1 MRTTLAI
8 VIDFL
13 YAGCNFNRRAMYDN
27 RTLLCLIYQG
37 GEDMAAAG
45 TVATRL
51 KEARETAGL
60 TQQQAADWLGIRRPG
75 IAEIESGKRSVK
87 TEELSRLS
95 SLYGRS
101 LRYFAVG
108 EFAPEDKVAAALFRS
123 GQQDNHELRRHAAS
137 LTRRCQHVCRAEEKL
152 GLRRNAA
159 MPPQYNNEKAVQDRT
174 LAQVHGEQVAY
185 QERSRLGMG
194 ARAPLRDP
202 WGIVEASGLHV
213 LSLELG
219 HDHAI
224 DGIFTRS
231 HDGAACVGINV
242 GKWIFRQVF
251 TVVHEYGHALMD
263 GDLQSEICAT
273 DRAWKVGSPHLYA
286 NRELRANQF
295 AAVFLVPKEAL
306 LWYFESRRKLG
317 RDRWGGVRA
326 LGVTVLEVVRA
337 QDHFGVSA
345 DMILWRLRNENLITA
360 AQRSEVK
367 GELLLAGSQNVARSL
382 GYDWR
387 ARAQP
392 FTRAHEIALDAYRQ
406 GHISLGILAEIF
418 GKDKED
424 VLELLREW
432 NISQDFSEDD
442 RLVGVVG

>member
-1 MRTTLAI
+1 
-8 VIDFL
+8 
-13 YAGCNFNRRAMYDN
+13 
-27 RTLLCLIYQG
+27 
-37 GEDMAAAG
+37 MATQSG

-51 KEARETAGL
+51 REARETAGL

-75 IAEIESGKRSVK
+75 VAEIESGKRGVK
-87 TEELSRLS
+87 TEELARLS

-101 LRYFAVG
+101 LRYFAMG
-108 EFAPEDKVAAALFRS
+108 EFAPEDNIAGALFRA
-123 GQQDNHELRRHAAS
+123 GEQDNQELRRHAAS
-137 LTRRCQHVCRAEEKL
+137 LTRRCHLVSRAEEKL
-152 GLRRNAA
+152 GLRRNATLV
-159 MPPQYNNEKAVQDRT
+159 PQYTNERAITDRT
-174 LAQVHGEQVAY
+174 LAQAHGEQVAY

-219 HDHAI
+219 QDHPI
-224 DGIFTRS
+224 DGIFTRAR
-231 HDGAACVGINV
+231 DGASCVGINV

-263 GDLQSEICAT
+263 SDLQGSICAT
-273 DRAWKVGSPHLYA
+273 DRAWKGDSQHLYA

-326 LGVTVLEVVRA
+326 LGVTSLEVVRA

-345 DMILWRLRNENLITA
+345 DMILWRLRNEGLITA
-360 AQRSEVK
+360 AQRSVVK
-367 GELLLAGSQNVARSL
+367 TELQRAGSQNVAKSL

-392 FTRAHEIALDAYRQ
+392 FTRAHEIALDAYKL
-406 GHISLGILAEIF
+406 GYISLGVLAEIF

-424 VLELLREW
+424 ILARLREW
-432 NISQDFSEDD
+432 NISQDFAEDD
-442 RLVGVVG
+442 RLVGALS

>member
-1 MRTTLAI
+1 
-8 VIDFL
+8 
-13 YAGCNFNRRAMYDN
+13 
-27 RTLLCLIYQG
+27 
-37 GEDMAAAG
+37 MAAESG

-51 KEARETAGL
+51 REARETAGL

-87 TEELSRLS
+87 TEELARLA

-108 EFAPEDKVAAALFRS
+108 ELAPEDRIAGALFRA
-123 GQQDNHELRRHAAS
+123 GEQDNLELRRHAAS
-137 LTRRCQHVCRAEEKL
+137 LSRRCQLVCRAEKKL
-152 GLRRNAA
+152 GLRRSVT
-159 MPPQYNNEKAVQDRT
+159 PLPQYADERAINDQT
-174 LAQVHGEQVAY
+174 MAQTHGAQVAY

-202 WGIVEASGLHV
+202 WGIVEAAGLHV
-213 LSLELG
+213 LSLELS
-219 HDHAI
+219 DEHAI
-224 DGIFTRS
+224 DGIFTRA
-231 HDGAACVGINV
+231 HDGATCVGVNV

-263 GDLQSEICAT
+263 NDLQSEICAT
-273 DRAWKVGSPHLYA
+273 AKAWTGGGSHIYA

-306 LWYFESRRKLG
+306 EWYFESRRKLV
-317 RDRWGGVRA
+317 RDRWGGKRA
-326 LGVTVLEVVRA
+326 LGVTALEVVRA

-345 DMILWRLRNENLITA
+345 DMLLWRLRNEGLLSA
-360 AQRSEVK
+360 AQRNEVIA
-367 GELLLAGSQNVARSL
+367 ELRRVGSQNIAKSL

-387 ARAQP
+387 TRAQP
-392 FTRAHEIALDAYRQ
+392 FTRAHEIALDAYRK
-406 GHISLGILAEIF
+406 GHISLGVVAEIF

-424 VLELLREW
+424 IVERLREW
-432 NISQDFSEDD
+432 NISPEFAETDQ
-442 RLVGVVG
+442 LVGALG

>member
-1 MRTTLAI
+1 
-8 VIDFL
+8 
-13 YAGCNFNRRAMYDN
+13 
-27 RTLLCLIYQG
+27 
-37 GEDMAAAG
+37 MATQSG

-51 KEARETAGL
+51 REARETAGL

-75 IAEIESGKRSVK
+75 IAEIESGKRGVK
-87 TEELSRLS
+87 TEELARLS

-108 EFAPEDKVAAALFRS
+108 EFAPEDKIAGALFRA
-123 GQQDNHELRRHAAS
+123 GEEGNHELRRQAAS
-137 LTRRCQHVCRAEEKL
+137 LTRRCQLVSRAEEKL
-152 GLRRNAA
+152 GLRRNATLV
-159 MPPQYNNEKAVQDRT
+159 PQYTNERAVSDQT
-174 LAQVHGEQVAY
+174 LAQAHGAQVAY

-194 ARAPLRDP
+194 DRAPLRDP

-219 HDHAI
+219 RDHVI
-224 DGIFTRS
+224 DGIFTRA
-231 HDGAACVGINV
+231 HDGATCVGINV
-242 GKWIFRQVF
+242 DKWIFRQVF

-263 GDLQSEICAT
+263 SDLQSEICAT
-273 DRAWKVGSPHLYA
+273 DRAWKGGSQHLYA

-306 LWYFESRRKLG
+306 LWYFESRRRLG
-317 RDRWGGVRA
+317 RDRWGGIRA
-326 LGVTVLEVVRA
+326 LGMTALEIVRA

-345 DMILWRLRNENLITA
+345 DMILWRLRNEDLITA
-360 AQRSEVK
+360 AQRGAVK
-367 GELLLAGSQNVARSL
+367 AELHLAGSQNVAKSL

-392 FTRAHEIALDAYRQ
+392 FTRAHEIALDAYRR
-406 GHISLGILAEIF
+406 GYISLGVLAEIF

-424 VLELLREW
+424 MRDLLREW
-432 NISQDFSEDD
+432 NVSQDFTEDD
-442 RLVGVVG
+442 RLVGALG